1 MQESEYTTDGRD
13 SHPSPAGT
21 SRSDVSPH
29 QLTAG
34 RFLMHS
40 VCHEPLLTSTCTP
53 ELVSDVGLGT
63 LLQQLVHY
71 ELITS

>member
-1 MQESEYTTDGRD
+1 MQNCFPAHDEPGSDLKQPLSMQESEYTTDGRD

-21 SRSDVSPH
+21 SRSDVSPQ

-40 VCHEPLLTSTCTP
+40 VCHEPL
-53 ELVSDVGLGT
+53 
-63 LLQQLVHY
+63 VHKY
-71 ELITS
+71 MHS